1 MTPYARRS
9 GTDTS
14 DTDTPA
20 EEIPVF
26 WWLRSPGSFYLTS
39 AAVVNDR
46 GSLSTADVNSKSYN
60 CSVRPALWIDLG
72 NGSIG
77 SEAGGSDE
85 ETDADENKSSDVD
98 KQAGT
103 VTTITELSFDDTLGE
118 EDGVSLV
125 PQGILTLRWQASSTV
140 EEYSLTL
147 CDAAGTVLYQND
159 HVMDTFVQ
167 IEADLLQ
174 ADETYRFMVTPLVSG
189 GDAVGRE
196 ILFKAVVRDDPD
208 AGGNVGTPTIAMEP
222 SWQEN
227 GLCTI
232 RPGNVTLRWHADGPV
247 RYYTVSITGKD
258 GTTLMPPRDLTV
270 EEIPLNISGGSVPY
284 SFLVTVAAV
293 PEDEGAES
301 VSAALEIRM
310 VPDAG
315 GDIGD
320 PPDGSA
326 PDAMEDYKEAV
337 RRAIRTVRGCQ
348 TFFTAGTEMD
358 DGTVARV
365 DAASM
370 TDASVKLLAAVAA
383 GEYTGQADPAAV
395 QGMYLADLFMRSMS
409 GDTSEDAVDVG
420 LFGDMLSF
428 LQVPADAA
436 ERVIGWME
444 ENSPVY
450 GLTETR
456 TVNGEAKT
464 AIRWDADRY
473 KKALRELEED
483 AAAQKAAPD
492 VLRGIDLALRHADRL
507 SGMIDGMTACSGVP
521 EERIDAV
528 VRELNA
534 AGSQPL
540 ENAAFFLGEMKT
552 AEGRLAFVSLNIL
565 GFDYARGTV
574 GSAGFEALRSFAG
587 SNGVGIFDRITG
599 AGTAAAGSLLAGPGI
614 GAASAGAEDDA
625 VSDIDGI
632 TAAWQKTAWCSDA
645 AESMYARVNDAAEAF
660 YAHPESGE
668 AREALRD
675 AAYVYTGLVADAYSE
690 YGGVYGELDEAFA
703 AQIRAWAA
711 EDGRNAQELSGCATM
726 AELMR
731 TYLDDVLSEGSYDT
745 YTYPD

>member
-1 MTPYARRS
+1 
-9 GTDTS
+9 
-14 DTDTPA
+14 
-20 EEIPVF
+20 
-26 WWLRSPGSFYLTS
+26 
-39 AAVVNDR
+39 
-46 GSLSTADVNSKSYN
+46 
-60 CSVRPALWIDLG
+60 
-72 NGSIG
+72 
-77 SEAGGSDE
+77 
-85 ETDADENKSSDVD
+85 
-98 KQAGT
+98 
-103 VTTITELSFDDTLGE
+103 
-118 EDGVSLV
+118 
-125 PQGILTLRWQASSTV
+125 
-140 EEYSLTL
+140 
-147 CDAAGTVLYQND
+147 
-159 HVMDTFVQ
+159 
-167 IEADLLQ
+167 
-174 ADETYRFMVTPLVSG
+174 
-189 GDAVGRE
+189 
-196 ILFKAVVRDDPD
+196 
-208 AGGNVGTPTIAMEP
+208 
-222 SWQEN
+222 QEN

-270 EEIPLNISGGSVPY
+270 EEIPLTISGGSVPY

-320 PPDGSA
+320 PPDGPA